1 MNMTR
6 RTALGGLAG
15 MAAAAGSQQ
24 PAEPVIRVDVR
35 LVRLLVTVK
44 NDAGDPIGTLTREQ
58 FRVRDSGVEQ
68 QLAVFEKSTRQ
79 PLSVALLVDTSLSTA
94 KELKHE
100 IDSISKFL
108 KALFGEGNPDDK
120 ASLWSFSDE
129 VRHSGGFTRNQKR
142 ILDQMRALKPES
154 GTSAYDAVWFASGD
168 LERRDGRKVI
178 ILVTDGS
185 DTTSAK
191 SFREALE
198 SAHRADAVIYPI
210 LVLPITNDAGRST
223 GGENAL
229 QLFASGTG
237 GRVFSPRVGK
247 ELDQTFAA
255 ILSDLRTQYLLGYY
269 PRNLPYS
276 KERFHPVEVRVDSPQ
291 PLRVSTRSGYY
302 GSS

>member
-1 MNMTR
+1 MNLTR
-6 RTALGGLAG
+6 REALGGLAG
-15 MAAAAGSQQ
+15 ALSTSVAAAQQ
-24 PAEPVIRVDVR
+24 EPVIRVDVR

-44 NDAGDPIGTLTREQ
+44 NEAGDPIGTLTKEQ
-58 FRVRDSGVEQ
+58 FRVKDSGVEQ
-68 QLAVFEKSTRQ
+68 EIAIFERSTRQ
-79 PLSVALLVDTSLSTA
+79 PLSVALLLDTSLSTA
-94 KELKHE
+94 KELKYE
-100 IDSISKFL
+100 VDSINRFL
-108 KALFGEGNPDDK
+108 KALFGEGNPEDR
-120 ASLWSFSDE
+120 ASLWSFNDE
-129 VRHSGGFTRNQKR
+129 VRHSGGFTRNAKR
-142 ILDQMRALKPES
+142 IAEQMRMLKPES

-198 SAHRADAVIYPI
+198 SAHRADAVIYSI
-210 LVLPITNDAGRST
+210 LVLPITNEAGRSM

-247 ELDQTFAA
+247 ELDETFAA

-276 KERFHPVEVRVDSPQ
+276 KERFHRVEVKVDSPA